1 VDRADGGH
9 FPCTLIISPGTVTF
23 HLLEVNVKPRNK
35 AANQS
40 QGMQEGPHSGN
51 HQEITLGEK
60 AYRALRADI
69 ISGAIEAGQSL
80 RLEYLKQRYGISFSP
95 IREALNRLHSERFV
109 LFNASRGFRLAPFS
123 IAEMWD
129 AIETRILIDCEAL
142 RRSLINANDQW
153 EARLV
158 GAFHALTLAANR
170 NAVAFPDQAV
180 GEQLEARHLEFHQG
194 MLAACDSPWLIS
206 LSGQLYDQSERYR
219 RPALRGHAT
228 CGCARD
234 VPAEH
239 QELMNAALKREAA
252 HASALLAEHYR
263 ESGRF
268 VEKMR
273 EESEGAARE

>member
-1 VDRADGGH
+1 MQCRRQLEANLKPHNKVADQ
-9 FPCTLIISPGTVTF
+9 
-23 HLLEVNVKPRNK
+23 ND
-35 AANQS
+35 
-40 QGMQEGPHSGN
+40 GMQEGPNDGD
-51 HQEITLGEK
+51 HQEITLAEK

-170 NAVAFPDQAV
+170 NAVALPDHAA
-180 GEQLEARHLEFHQG
+180 GELLEVRHLEFHQG
-194 MLAACDSPWLIS
+194 MLAACDSPWLMS
-206 LSGQLYDQSERYR
+206 LSAQLYDQSERYR
-219 RPALRGHAT
+219 RPTLRGHAAW
-228 CGCARD
+228 GGARN

-239 QELMNAALKREAA
+239 QELMNAALTRDAA
-252 HASALLAEHYR
+252 KASALLAEHYR

-273 EESEGAARE
+273 KESIGTARE